1 MDRIAQAPQEERA
14 DLFRR
19 SAGVLRPERS
29 PAIVEKDFWVCWAL
43 HRLFEVL
50 QFRPQ
55 LIFKGGTSLSKA
67 YHAVE
72 RFSEDVDLSL
82 SRRDLGF
89 ADDRDPEQPSISG
102 KEARR
107 RIEALVDACQQ
118 AILDRLLPSLRAD
131 FASAIGP
138 GDWSVGLDAIDP
150 QTVIFTY
157 PRSELAGTLPEAI
170 RPSIRLEMG
179 ARSDDWPA
187 EDREIRPYAAEVF
200 PAAFTAAAS
209 CQVRAL
215 DAKRTFWEKATIL
228 HAEHH
233 RPADKPLAA
242 GMSRHYYDR
251 LPACRAGDRTAGTGV
266 RRSSDSRGRAQTPVL
281 RLGLGELRNRGARQ
295 PAPRAAGRSGGST
308 SCGLCSDARD
318 DLRRGTSLGANHAW
332 APRVGIP
339 NQPIVADEPQ
349 GVTKGSL
356 ATGHSRCIL
365 FSVDCL

>member
-1 MDRIAQAPQEERA
+1 
-14 DLFRR
+14 
-19 SAGVLRPERS
+19 LRPERS

-43 HRLFEVL
+43 HCLFDVL

-107 RIEALVDACQQ
+107 RIEALVAACQQ
-118 AILDRLLPSLRAD
+118 AILDRFLPSLRAD

-157 PRSELAGTLPEAI
+157 PRGELAGTLPEAI

-179 ARSDDWPA
+179 
-187 EDREIRPYAAEVF
+187 Y
-200 PAAFTAAAS
+200 
-209 CQVRAL
+209 
-215 DAKRTFWEKATIL
+215 
-228 HAEHH
+228 
-233 RPADKPLAA
+233 
-242 GMSRHYYDR
+242 SR
-251 LPACRAGDRTAGTGV
+251 
-266 RRSSDSRGRAQTPVL
+266 
-281 RLGLGELRNRGARQ
+281 
-295 PAPRAAGRSGGST
+295 
-308 SCGLCSDARD
+308 
-318 DLRRGTSLGANHAW
+318 
-332 APRVGIP
+332 
-339 NQPIVADEPQ
+339 
-349 GVTKGSL
+349 
-356 ATGHSRCIL
+356 
-365 FSVDCL
+365 F